1 MSKYDLND
9 PTDVDIMKAQFNMIS
24 AEEWD
29 EYIELA
35 EESKKMGYKNINI
48 LKTASRKA
56 GMAKYLSVKVIN
68 WVMSVVDK
76 LEYEDDDDEYEE
88 DDDLFEDNAD

>member
-9 PTDVDIMKAQFNMIS
+9 PTDVDIMKAQFDMITL
-24 AEEWD
+24 EEWD

-35 EESKKMGYKNINI
+35 EADKMGYKNINI

-56 GMAKYLSVKVIN
+56 GMSKYLSVKVIN
-68 WVMSVVDK
+68 WVMSLVDK
-76 LEYEDDDDEYEE
+76 LEYEDDEEYEADDE
-88 DDDLFEDNAD
+88 

>member
-9 PTDVDIMKAQFNMIS
+9 PTDVDIMKAQFDMIS
-24 AEEWD
+24 IAEWD

-35 EESKKMGYKNINI
+35 EADKMGYKNINI

-56 GMAKYLSVKVIN
+56 GMSKYLSVKVIN
-68 WVMSVVDK
+68 WVMSLVDK
-76 LEYEDDDDEYEE
+76 LDYEEEDDEYEDDDD
-88 DDDLFEDNAD
+88 

>member
-9 PTDVDIMKAQFNMIS
+9 PTDVDIMKAQFDMITL
-24 AEEWD
+24 EEWD

-35 EESKKMGYKNINI
+35 EADKMGYKNINI

-56 GMAKYLSVKVIN
+56 GMSKYLSVKVIN
-68 WVMSVVDK
+68 WVMSLVDK
-76 LEYEDDDDEYEE
+76 LEYEDDDEYEE
-88 DDDLFEDNAD
+88 EDE

>member
-9 PTDVDIMKAQFNMIS
+9 PTDVDIMKAQFDMIS
-24 AEEWD
+24 IEEWD

-35 EESKKMGYKNINI
+35 EDSKMGYKNINI

-56 GMAKYLSVKVIN
+56 GMSKYLSVKVIN

-76 LEYEDDDDEYEE
+76 LEYEDDDDEYED
-88 DDDLFEDNAD
+88 DDDLFDDNVD

>member
-9 PTDVDIMKAQFNMIS
+9 PTDVDIMKAQFDMIS
-24 AEEWD
+24 REEWE

-35 EESKKMGYKNINI
+35 EAENMGYKNVNI

-56 GMAKYLSVKVIN
+56 GMSKYLSIKVMN
-68 WVMSVVDK
+68 WVMSLVDR
-76 LEYEDDDDEYEE
+76 LEYEE
-88 DDDLFEDNAD
+88 DDYEVDEE